1 MLSDTAGIAASSVPP
16 LIAMQLLGVVI
27 GTGIVLT
34 STPTSASGPMT
45 LSSPTPT
52 PTGRP

>member
-27 GTGIVLT
+27 GTGIVL